1 MLLLSWALRGQ
12 QQIMEKSWRFDPWET
27 AQPWGL
33 KDSQRPTGEPPWP
46 LHYWDLKAERRQRLM
61 GVAGLEDLG
70 ILLSGAM
77 PLSCGF
83 CWEAPRMHSYLV
95 GPTEC
100 SDSPVLGAWSHCWQ
114 HITRGRRRSARAQCP
129 FIPSDEIFSMII
141 IWMAWERR
149 WRWISFQWD
158 WWLGHRSEAGD
169 AFSSVTSYWSH

>member
-1 MLLLSWALRGQ
+1 
-12 QQIMEKSWRFDPWET
+12 MEV
-27 AQPWGL
+27 
-33 KDSQRPTGEPPWP
+33 WP
-46 LHYWDLKAERRQRLM
+46 LRNSSTLGVKRQPKTHWRATLATPLLRPEGREKAEANGSGR
-61 GVAGLEDLG
+61 
-70 ILLSGAM
+70 SGAM

-129 FIPSDEIFSMII
+129 FIPSDEIFSMIN